1 MEPIVLIHG
10 YSAEGSGTS
19 AAAISSIYGDL
30 PKALRAQFGDSAV
43 LELDLSRYISLDDG
57 ITVDDIS
64 RAMDRALRERLPHL
78 LTTGFNVII
87 HSTGALVVRNWIR
100 RFSPLPSPIRRLV
113 YLAGANFGS
122 GWAHIGRGQLAKWAR
137 LVFQGGTERGIQV
150 LDALE
155 LGSDWTLDLHLQF
168 LDSHLDMHSQFQVM
182 EFCIVGTQA
191 DVSWFAA
198 PIRYA
203 KEDGADGV
211 VRVSS
216 CNVNFTHVQIFPT
229 PRAYGLT
236 WKEAQAEQA
245 RNLRRKGQRS
255 ELYDARIS
263 HPGWNGRPV
272 VPFAIVHE
280 CAHSGSDMG
289 IVTGSKPRS
298 QVMKLLSS
306 ALTCDRPNWPN
317 RVADF
322 DLETQETYNLAAT
335 SQAPAWWKKWIEEPR
350 SQYDHHAQV
359 IFRVRDQN
367 GRPIESFDIF
377 FDSVTGRTDPSLPIG
392 KLFEDK
398 HVNEKTPNI
407 ITFFMRL
414 NPWDGQKWAP
424 KLPDVH
430 GCFLEITAVEP
441 ETDEIL
447 YIPLRINIDPPT
459 LESIIEPH
467 RTTIVDVVLLRVPSL
482 GVFQTVLG

>member
-30 PKALRAQFGDSAV
+30 PAALRAQFGAPAV

-64 RAMDRALRERLPHL
+64 RAMDRALRDSLPHL
-78 LTTGFNVII
+78 LRSGFNVII

-100 RFSPLPSPIRRLV
+100 RFSPLPSPIRRLA

-137 LVFQGGTERGIQV
+137 LVFQGGTERGVQV

-155 LGSDWTLDLHLQF
+155 LGSDWTLDLHLHF
-168 LDSHLDMHSQFQVM
+168 LDSRLDMHDEFQVM

-191 DVSWFAA
+191 DVGWFSA

-211 VRVSS
+211 VRVCS
-216 CNVNFTHVQIFPT
+216 CNVNFNHIRITPT
-229 PRAYGLT
+229 PKAYGLT
-236 WKEAQAEQA
+236 WKEAQTEQA
-245 RNLRRKGQRS
+245 RNLQRKGERS
-255 ELYDARIS
+255 ELYEARVS
-263 HPGWNGRPV
+263 HPGWDERPV
-272 VPFAIVHE
+272 VPFAVVHG
-280 CAHSGSDMG
+280 CAHSGKEMG
-289 IVTGSKPRS
+289 VVTGSEPRA
-298 QVMKLLSS
+298 QVMKLLTS
-306 ALTCDRPNWPN
+306 ALACDRPNWPS
-317 RVADF
+317 RVTDF
-322 DLETQETYNLAAT
+322 DRETQATYNLAAWLPT
-335 SQAPAWWKKWIEEPR
+335 PAWWKPWIEEPKA
-350 SQYDHHAQV
+350 QYDPHAQV

-367 GRPIESFDIF
+367 GRPIEHFDIF
-377 FDSVTGRTDPSLPIG
+377 FDSVTGRTDTSLPIG

-407 ITFFMRL
+407 ITFFLRIK
-414 NPWDGQKWAP
+414 PWDGQQWTP
-424 KLPDVH
+424 KLPLVH
-430 GCFLEITAVEP
+430 GCFLEITATEP

-447 YIPLRINIDPPT
+447 YVPLRINIDPPT

-467 RTTIVDVVLLRVPSL
+467 RTTIVDVVLLRIPSP
-482 GVFQTVLG
+482 GVFRTVPG